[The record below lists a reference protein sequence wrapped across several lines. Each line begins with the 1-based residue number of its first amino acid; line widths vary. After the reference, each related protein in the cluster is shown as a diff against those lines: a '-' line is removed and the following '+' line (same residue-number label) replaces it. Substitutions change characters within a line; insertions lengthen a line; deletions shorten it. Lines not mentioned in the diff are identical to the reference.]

1 MELYLGLIIS
11 FCLLIFSVFKNIS
24 IAYTLVVCW
33 VIFVV
38 ICLRRGLTLKNILKI
53 SYSGAKES
61 FVVLKILLLISA
73 LTAVW
78 LSSGTIPSI
87 VYYCTNLI
95 KPNIFILSVFLICS
109 ITSFLIGSSL
119 GTASTVG
126 IPLMIIA
133 KSGNID
139 LHIVAGAVIAG
150 AYFGDRC
157 SPVSSS
163 AALVVALT
171 HTNLFTNIKN
181 MLKTAIAPFLLSI
194 VFYFLLS
201 IYTPLNILNNNLS
214 NELLKGFHIH
224 PIMLIPAIIIVVLSL
239 FKIKIS
245 VSIPFSLAAGIL
257 LSVFLQNHKLSE
269 VIYYI
274 FLGFRLEDG
283 HALQNVVKGG
293 GFISMAKTI
302 ILSFAAFALSSLF
315 EEIKAFDGIKKAIYK
330 KQLEE
335 HDLFRLTSILSLITG
350 AFSCNQPTAM
360 VMTSKIMKDSYN
372 QSKVSDDSLA
382 LHIENSAVLLSAL
395 IPWSVTPLV
404 VTSSMGINMGGFV
417 PYAFYLYMLPL
428 TYFIYLKYFK
438 RTKQAQ
444 LSVEVNTLK

>member
-24 IAYTLVVCW
+24 IAYTLLVCW
-33 VIFVV
+33 GIFVV

-139 LHIVAGAVIAG
+139 LNIVAGAVIAG

-171 HTNLFTNIKN
+171 DTDLFTNIKN
-181 MLKTAIAPFLLSI
+181 MLKTAIVPFLLSI

-201 IYTPLNILNNNLS
+201 IYMPLNILNNNLS
-214 NELLKGFHIH
+214 NELLKEFNIH
-224 PIMLIPAIIIVVLSL
+224 PIMLVPAIIIVVLSL

-245 VSIPFSLAAGIL
+245 VSIPFSIASAIL
-257 LSVFLQNHKLSE
+257 ISLFLQKHTLSE
-269 VIYYI
+269 IAYYI

-283 HALQNVVKGG
+283 HALQNIVKGG
-293 GFISMAKTI
+293 GFISMLKTI
-302 ILSFAAFALSSLF
+302 ILSFAAFAISSLF
-315 EEIKAFDGIKKAIYK
+315 EEINAFDGIKKMISK

-360 VMTSKIMKDSYN
+360 VMSCKIMKDSYN
-372 QSKVSDDSLA
+372 QSKVNANSLA

-404 VTSSMGINMGGFV
+404 VTSSMGINMGGFL

-428 TYFIYLKYFK
+428 TYFISLKYFRK
-438 RTKQAQ
+438 AKQTQ
-444 LSVEVNTLK
+444 LSMEISTLK